1 MTSVQTGRTPQPRRA
16 RTRRGRAADH
26 PDGIYEPPARVQP
39 SGTGLEVTVVGEDGR
54 RTFALKSFPL
64 PGWQQPVAEAFA
76 RCTGAS
82 GTLRTPESAAGVFWS
97 LRRFL
102 AALDAMADSPA
113 TPAELTVDHLERYW
127 QQRLP
132 KVSQR

>member
-1 MTSVQTGRTPQPRRA
+1 
-16 RTRRGRAADH
+16 
-26 PDGIYEPPARVQP
+26 
-39 SGTGLEVTVVGEDGR
+39 LEVTVVGEDGR